1 MDVEIGGDTL
11 MTEEDYEKEKSR
23 IEGEIRRYTEMEFW
37 EYNEW
42 TRDDSLYVEV
52 VEFFNE
58 RTQARV
64 EELLDELDDLKN
76 SYEVTPQNSYLYPD
90 ES

>member
-42 TRDDSLYVEV
+42 TRDDSLHAEV

-76 SYEVTPQNSYLYPD
+76 SYGDSD

>member
-1 MDVEIGGDTL
+1 
-11 MTEEDYEKEKSR
+11 
-23 IEGEIRRYTEMEFW
+23 MEFW

-76 SYEVTPQNSYLYPD
+76 SYGYSD

>member
-11 MTEEDYEKEKSR
+11 VKQKEYERMKSR
-23 IEGEIRRYTEMEFW
+23 LEERIRWYSEIEFY

-42 TRDDSLYVEV
+42 MRDDSLHAEV

-76 SYEVTPQNSYLYPD
+76 SYEDSD